1 MVSELSW
8 TAHPARSRPRDTAF
22 VAAVLLLSMGAV
34 SAAFQSLY
42 LTILAAAILVAAIA
56 PFLFPT
62 RYELDDWGIKER
74 RLGRHR
80 ERAWTELRRMEIGQI
95 SVTLSPFRRAS
106 WMDRYRGLMV
116 FFDGADREQLIAVL
130 EDRIVIDA

>member
-1 MVSELSW
+1 
-8 TAHPARSRPRDTAF
+8 
-22 VAAVLLLSMGAV
+22 MGAV